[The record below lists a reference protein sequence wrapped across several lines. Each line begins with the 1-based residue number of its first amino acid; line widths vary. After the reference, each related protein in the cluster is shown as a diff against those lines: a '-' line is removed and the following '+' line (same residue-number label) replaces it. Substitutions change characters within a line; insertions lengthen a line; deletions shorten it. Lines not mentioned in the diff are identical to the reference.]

1 MKILIV
7 SDVHG
12 NYFNMKK
19 VFENEPTFDCIF
31 LLGDILSGP
40 YIEGY
45 DPDRLAELLNLYSNK
60 IFYVRGNCDVSR
72 MDLLD
77 FYMERDYMYLP
88 IDKKI
93 FFLTHGHLYNEY
105 HLPDMDDKIDV
116 YMQGHTHIPVMRE
129 ERGIIYLNPG
139 SITLPKGNSDKSYIV
154 YEDGLFFLKDLEE
167 NTVIKKIHIYGV
179 IN

>member
-12 NYFNMKK
+12 NYLNMKK
-19 VFENEPTFDCIF
+19 VLDNEKNFDYFF

-45 DPDRLAELLNLYSNK
+45 DPDKLSELLNQYSNK

-77 FYMERDYMYLP
+77 FYMEKDYMYLP
-88 IDKKI
+88 VDGIN
-93 FFLTHGHLYNEY
+93 FFLTHGHMYNEY
-105 HLPDMDDKIDV
+105 RLPDIDLDFDV

-129 ERGIIYLNPG
+129 ERGKIYLNPG
-139 SITLPKGNSDKSYIV
+139 SITLPKGMSTNSYII
-154 YEDGLFFLKDLEE
+154 YQDKEFYLKDLD
-167 NTVIKKIHIYGV
+167 NNILKKIHI
-179 IN
+179 